1 MRLLRHLKWVYLKRF
16 CVIRYFFEDEG
27 VKKFHAQW
35 FTHSSKTLLQEA
47 GHPNALYLMLSEC
60 SDVEIDAISQKCNV
74 RELPMDSF
82 QPDESTLDDDND
94 FHSGYTVSFRRASC
108 DTDYGPADFC
118 STASSP
124 VSFGFQTRTLNYFS
138 ASATTISSA
147 LLAVTR
153 NAHRIS
159 LIHEPFEMASLIMIS
174 TIIRVTLHI
183 SQQAITVSIRLV
195 RLRTIKLKGA
205 GASKLS
211 LDSLGVT
218 MTLPGRLAVVLIS
231 QKEPLLTT

>member
-1 MRLLRHLKWVYLKRF
+1 M
-16 CVIRYFFEDEG
+16 IRYFFEDEG

-47 GHPNALYLMLSEC
+47 GHSHALYLMLSEC

-74 RELPMDSF
+74 RELPMDNF

-94 FHSGYTVSFRRASC
+94 FHSGYANFSSASC
-108 DTDYGPADFC
+108 DTEHSPADLC

-124 VSFGFQTRTLNYFS
+124 VSFDFQTWKLKHFS

-147 LLAVTR
+147 SLAVTR

-159 LIHEPFEMASLIMIS
+159 LIHELFEVASLTMMS
-174 TIIRVTLHI
+174 TIIRVTSCI
-183 SQQAITVSIRLV
+183 SQRAIIVSIKLV
-195 RLRTIKLKGA
+195 RSRTSKLKRA
-205 GASKLS
+205 GALKLL
-211 LDSLGVT
+211 LDSLGAT
-218 MTLPGRLAVVLIS
+218 MTLSGKSAVALIN